1 MNLLIFIMFIELFS
15 AIIAMPEGQMR
26 IQEKTSSDVPIQAGG
41 DLPLHRAQVGGDYIQ
56 VGGEV
61 DCGRHQAE
69 SCEDCPLVYTHPENP
84 HQFRHDYGHKWCDG
98 DCLWRDGSCELKTS
112 GA

>member
-26 IQEKTSSDVPIQAGG
+26 TRSGVPIQ
-41 DLPLHRAQVGGDYIQ
+41 VE
-56 VGGEV
+56 GEV
-61 DCGRHQAE
+61 DCGEHQAE
-69 SCEDCPLVYTHPENP
+69 SCAACPLVYTHPENP

-98 DCLWRDGSCELKTS
+98 DCLWRDGMCELKTS